1 MVDGDVERVRA
12 WRNDDS
18 VRRHMLSKHEI
29 GSEESRRWFANLG
42 QDPNRH
48 LMILET
54 DDGPAGFV
62 SIGPVRAGGIADWGF
77 YAAPGA
83 PRGTGRLLG
92 ELALA
97 FAFDQLG
104 LHKLCGEVIDGNEA
118 SQRFHRRLGFKQEG
132 ELVEQHYDGQ
142 RYRNLIRF
150 GLLARDWRERKE
162 ERQDG

>member
-1 MVDGDVERVRA
+1 MVDSDVERVRA
-12 WRNDDS
+12 WRNDDR
-18 VRRHMLSKHEI
+18 VRRHMLSTHEI
-29 GSEESRRWFANLG
+29 GPEESRRWFANMG
-42 QDPNRH
+42 RDPNRH

-62 SIGPVRAGGIADWGF
+62 NIGPVRAGGVADWGF

-97 FAFDQLG
+97 FAFGELG
-104 LHKLCGEVIDGNEA
+104 LHKLCGEVIDGNKA
-118 SQRFHRRLGFKQEG
+118 SQRFHRRLGFIQEG

-142 RYRNLIRF
+142 RYCNLIRF

-162 ERQDG
+162 ECQDG